1 VKARDAYTSDLFRT
15 YREDAQAFG
24 ERWVVLSAKY
34 GFIDPDFEIPAP

>member
-1 VKARDAYTSDLFRT
+1 MRIRRICFEPIG
-15 YREDAQAFG
+15 EDAQAFG